1 MCTARGALFTRSARE
16 DGNVTETINQL
27 MNSARRVD
35 VPSSGDNGRPNLSA
49 YLSQQ
54 ILTMIR
60 ERQLRPGDRLP
71 SAKDLAAQFSV
82 ATPTMREALRRLQ
95 ATGII
100 DMRHGSGIYVRRES
114 DRLMFANPAY
124 GTLETQTILQ
134 VLDARILIEPHLSE
148 LAAGFASE
156 EQIGELQAILIPV
169 EQALE
174 YRDERYVR
182 ANHTLHTAIARASG
196 NLVLAQIVESLLEM
210 HSVELHLVDPN
221 STLAEIR
228 TRDHH
233 FHQLIIAA
241 IATGNGAAA
250 RDAMEQHL
258 NRARLTLV
266 PKGDV

>member
-1 MCTARGALFTRSARE
+1 
-16 DGNVTETINQL
+16 VTETINKL
-27 MNSARRVD
+27 TKLTRLSDRLL
-35 VPSSGDNGRPNLSA
+35 SSVGGRPNLSA

-54 ILTMIR
+54 ILSMIR

-114 DRLMFANPAY
+114 ERLMFANPAY

-134 VLDARILIEPHLSE
+134 VIDARILIEPHLAD
-148 LAAGFASE
+148 LAAGFASK
-156 EQIGELQAILIPV
+156 EQIADLQSLLIPV

-182 ANHTLHTAIARASG
+182 ANHALHTAIARASG

-210 HSVELHLVDPN
+210 HSIELHIVDPT
-221 STLAEIR
+221 SSLAEIR
-228 TRDHH
+228 ARDHH
-233 FHQLIIAA
+233 FHHLIVNA
-241 IATGNGAAA
+241 IASGNGAAA
-250 RDAMEQHL
+250 RHAMDQHL
-258 NRARLTLV
+258 NGARSTLV
-266 PKGDV
+266 PKGED